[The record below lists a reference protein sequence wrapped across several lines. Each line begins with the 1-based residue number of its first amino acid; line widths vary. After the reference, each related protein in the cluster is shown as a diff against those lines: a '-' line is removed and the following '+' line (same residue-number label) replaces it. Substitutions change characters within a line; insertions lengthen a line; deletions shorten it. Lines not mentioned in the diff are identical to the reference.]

1 MAEPTTPVT
10 IAALS
15 AVSLFPFIN
24 GNALLGAVLG
34 AAFIATFEKDLNA
47 FQRIRNMLLATGIG
61 YILSLIHISEPTRHF
76 KRSRMPSSA

>member
-15 AVSLFPFIN
+15 TVSLFPFIN

-47 FQRIRNMLLATGIG
+47 FQRIRNMLLAPMQAATTLYNYLQK
-61 YILSLIHISEPTRHF
+61 YIRELSPTR
-76 KRSRMPSSA
+76 

>member
-47 FQRIRNMLLATGIG
+47 LLG
-61 YILSLIHISEPTRHF
+61 YLPNFPLKHRKSHYMNDEAYRGPDI
-76 KRSRMPSSA
+76 